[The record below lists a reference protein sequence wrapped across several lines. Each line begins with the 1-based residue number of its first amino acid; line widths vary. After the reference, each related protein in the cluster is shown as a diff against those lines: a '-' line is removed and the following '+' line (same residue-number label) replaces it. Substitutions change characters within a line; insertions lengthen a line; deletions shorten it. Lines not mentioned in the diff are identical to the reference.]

1 MLFRGDT
8 PPPAGSQVTS
18 VDARQL
24 TFRFAD
30 SDDEGGASPC
40 PISRWAARGKTPGRV
55 VRLPA
60 GGRPL
65 EEIRLEQAVAA
76 YLPPGKG
83 VRLTLTGNRYNIVA
97 VRREPAVYVVRIHRI
112 FAGAEPRLVRALA
125 RYVVHNDRRASGT
138 LGEFIERHEHIIS
151 RAPRRPRLVK
161 LRPTGRVHDLQDIF
175 DRLNR
180 RYFEGTLQAKIT
192 WGPALFRA
200 QQRSIKMGSFS
211 VEDRIIRVHPAL
223 DRAEVPLFFVEWIVF
238 HEMLHGRHE
247 IRRSGSRRCFHPPEF
262 LAQEREFADY
272 QRASA
277 WEKEN
282 VDRLFG
288 R

>member
-1 MLFRGDT
+1 MFFHGDDPT
-8 PPPAGSQVTS
+8 PADAGSAS
-18 VDARQL
+18 VDPRQL

-30 SDDEGGASPC
+30 SDREQASSSAPM
-40 PISRWAARGKTPGRV
+40 SRWVARARNPGRV

-76 YLPPGKG
+76 YLPPGHDL
-83 VRLTLTGNRYNIVA
+83 RLTLTNNRYSIVA
-97 VRREPAVYVVRIHRI
+97 VRRGPAAYVVRIHRI
-112 FAGAEPRLVRALA
+112 FLGAEPRLARAVA
-125 RYVVHNDRRASGT
+125 RYVVHNDRRASAV

-151 RAPRRPRLVK
+151 QAPRRPRLVR
-161 LRPTGRVHDLQDIF
+161 LRPAGRVHDLQDIF

-180 RYFEGTLQAKIT
+180 RYFEGMLQARIT
-192 WGPALFRA
+192 WGPAVFRA

-247 IRRSGSRRCFHPPEF
+247 IRRSGRRRCFHPREF
-262 LAQEREFADY
+262 LSQEREFSDY
-272 QRASA
+272 ARASA

-282 VDRLFG
+282 VDRLFQ